1 MPVRIYD
8 ELPVLLSYGAHFCPF
23 YYSNPYLKPDFLL
36 LLTVTC
42 NDQNYKEGGGVC
54 ACACVCVE
62 RAGHGTKM
70 SYTQS
75 DNIMTPVV
83 SVHTWFPP

>member
-36 LLTVTC
+36 LLTVT
-42 NDQNYKEGGGVC
+42 GVC
-54 ACACVCVE
+54 ACARVCVLRE
-62 RAGHGTKM
+62 QVMVLKC
-70 SYTQS
+70 
-75 DNIMTPVV
+75 
-83 SVHTWFPP
+83 HTRSLTIS

>member
-42 NDQNYKEGGGVC
+42 NDLNYKEGGGGV
-54 ACACVCVE
+54 CVCVLRE
-62 RAGHGTKM
+62 QVMVLKC
-70 SYTQS
+70 
-75 DNIMTPVV
+75 
-83 SVHTWFPP
+83 HTRSLTIS